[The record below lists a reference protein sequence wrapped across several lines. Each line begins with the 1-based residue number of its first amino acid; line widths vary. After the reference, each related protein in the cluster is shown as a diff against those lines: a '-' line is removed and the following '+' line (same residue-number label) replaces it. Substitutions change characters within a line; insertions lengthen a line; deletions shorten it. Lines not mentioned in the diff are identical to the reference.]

1 MDFRFSAQEETFRR
15 EVREFI
21 LTEVPQTLHW
31 AERVAYN
38 DDLWPTVL
46 ETRRRLALKGWA
58 TMHWPSEYGGQGASS
73 VMQMILREEMAYHG
87 IPEAIAF
94 DDGPVL
100 IGPIIVQY
108 GSEQQK
114 KTHLPPITRGETYW
128 CQGYTEPG
136 GGSDLAGLR
145 SFAVRDGDYYVING
159 QKDYCSG
166 AARADWIHYLALTD
180 TNAPRHHGIGCF
192 LVDMRSPGITLRALD
207 EAHGRSGM
215 LNEVFFDDVR
225 VPAEN
230 LLGGEGGGWQVA
242 MSTLNRERVGIENVG
257 CAQGLFHDLVAYAK
271 ETVRDGKSLFQ
282 VPQVRSKLAAAAVDI
297 EACRLAAYRVAY
309 LQEQG
314 NDAVYEGSMS
324 KLLSSEMLQ
333 RFANMALQVLG
344 LYGTLEPGSE
354 AAPLMGRLED
364 VYVSSISST
373 IYIGTSEI
381 QRNVIAHRGLG
392 LPRGS

>member
-21 LTEVPQTLHW
+21 LAEIPQELHW
-31 AERVAYN
+31 AERVAYY
-38 DDLWPTVL
+38 DALWPTVL
-46 ETRRRLALKGWA
+46 ETRRKLAQRGWA
-58 TMHWPSEYGGQGASS
+58 TMHWPKEYGGQGASPILQ
-73 VMQMILREEMAYHG
+73 VILREEMARWG

-100 IGPIIVQY
+100 IGPTIVQY
-108 GSEQQK
+108 GTEQQK
-114 KTHLPPITRGETYW
+114 EAHLPPITRGDIYW

-166 AARADWIHYLALTD
+166 AARANWIHYLALTD
-180 TNAPRHHGIGCF
+180 TEAPRHRGIGCF
-192 LVDMRSPGITLRALD
+192 LVDMRTPGITLRAID
-207 EAHGRSGM
+207 EVHGRDGM

-257 CAQGLFHDLVAYAK
+257 CAESLLHDLVTYAK
-271 ETVRDGKSLFQ
+271 ETVRDGKSLFHI
-282 VPQVRSKLAAAAVDI
+282 PQVRSKLAAAAVDI
-297 EACRLAAYRVAY
+297 EGCRLAAYRVAC

-314 NDAVYEGSMS
+314 DDAVYEGSLS

-333 RFANMALQVLG
+333 RFANTGLQILG
-344 LYGTLEPGSE
+344 MYGTLEPGSKE
-354 AAPLMGRLED
+354 APLTGRLEEI
-364 VYVSSISST
+364 YVGSISST
-373 IYIGTSEI
+373 IYNGTSEI
-381 QRNVIAHRGLG
+381 HRNVIARRGLG